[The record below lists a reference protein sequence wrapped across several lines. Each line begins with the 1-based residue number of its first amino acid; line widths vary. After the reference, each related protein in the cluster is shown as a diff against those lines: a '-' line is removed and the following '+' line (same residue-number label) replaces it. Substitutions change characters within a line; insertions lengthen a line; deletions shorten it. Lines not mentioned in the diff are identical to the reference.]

1 MAEIL
6 GTFPAYPNDS
16 GAGGAGAGLTRDGVY
31 DPRRADQSSAAATIT
46 AAYGTGPS
54 VKYGLISQRH
64 PEYRTTTWRRCRA
77 FYKGGSALLED
88 SAVLQD
94 VFPKHLVERSDVYQ
108 ERCRRAFYLNYCAP
122 IVDWYIAGL
131 ASDPVRLG
139 VEDEEGETQEGL
151 AELKAPDDYWDE
163 FFEDVSKPGGETCT
177 FQNHMLEQL
186 RTALQCRRVWTLVDL
201 PEMRDP
207 DAPPAMNLAEQEK
220 RGELDAYLVHVEPEE
235 VIDWEADDS
244 GELNWAIRWTRETPR
259 ADWRASR
266 TEIVE
271 RFMVYDRETWERYE
285 IRYPTRDKKPDAEAP
300 VFLVARGAH
309 SFPRVPLVPFVLP
322 EGLWAMGKL
331 ESPARAHFNKR
342 NALDWAEHKSLLPL
356 LYEFLGPEDM
366 AGSTDSGAAGD
377 PDRAVTQAR
386 GPGFVQIRNATD
398 KAEYVGP
405 DPGPFAT
412 ALASTHDLRDEM
424 HRVTHQMALAVNN
437 TGASIGRS
445 AESKGQDKED
455 RTVVLEEFGRILR
468 SFALRIVDTVG
479 QGRGDPPIDWQAEG
493 WEAFD
498 MDTLGDVITNAVNLA
513 VVEIPS
519 PTFKRLHAK
528 DLAIKVLGDK
538 ATPEV
543 VEKIDEEL
551 EAAFT
556 QDSMVKD
563 ANAEMNIATAGAAAD
578 GAGEDDPAGEPVA
591 PPAGKAK
598 PGKLK
603 FSSP

>member
-1 MAEIL
+1 VAEII
-6 GTFPAYPNDS
+6 GTIPEYPNDS

-31 DPRRADQSSAAATIT
+31 DPRRPEDRSGRAEIV
-46 AAYGTGPS
+46 AYGAGPA
-54 VKYGLISQRH
+54 VRYGLISQRN
-64 PEYRTTTWRRCRA
+64 PEYRTSTWRRCRA

-88 SAVLQD
+88 MPLLCE
-94 VFPKHLVERSDVYQ
+94 VFPKHLVERGDVYN
-108 ERCRRAFYLNYCAP
+108 ERCRRAFYLNYAGP
-122 IVDWYIAGL
+122 IIDWYVAGL

-139 VEDEEGETQEGL
+139 VENEEGETE
-151 AELKAPDDYWDE
+151 EDAPDLVTPDEYWEE
-163 FFEDVSKPGGETCT
+163 FFKDVSKPGGEACT
-177 FQNHMLEQL
+177 FQQHMLEQL

-207 DAPPAMNLAEQEK
+207 DAPPATNLAEQMQ

-244 GELNWAIRWTRETPR
+244 GELMWAIRWTREVPR
-259 ADWRASR
+259 GDWRSSR

-271 RFMVYDRETWERYE
+271 RFMVYDRASWERYE
-285 IRYPTRDKKPDAEAP
+285 IRYPAKDKKPDQEAN
-300 VFLVARGAH
+300 VYLVGKGSH

-366 AGSTDSGAAGD
+366 AGSTDSGDAAD
-377 PDRAVTQAR
+377 PNRAVVQPR
-386 GPGFVQIRNATD
+386 GQGFVQIRGEKD

-405 DPGPFAT
+405 DAGPYTT

-437 TGASIGRS
+437 TGASLGRS

-468 SFALRIVDTVG
+468 SFALRVIETVT
-479 QGRGDPPIDWQAEG
+479 QGRGDKDIDWCAEG
-493 WEAFD
+493 WESFD
-498 MDTLGDVITNAVNLA
+498 LDSLGDVIDQAVALST
-513 VVEIPS
+513 VEIPS
-519 PTFKRLHAK
+519 PTFKRMHAK
-528 DLAIKVLGDK
+528 DICIKVLGEK

-543 VEKIDEEL
+543 VAKIDDEL
-551 EAAFT
+551 SKAFT
-556 QDSMVKD
+556 QDSMVQD
-563 ANAEMNIATAGAAAD
+563 ANAEANVAMASAAVD
-578 GAGEDDPAGEPVA
+578 GAGEVDDEGEPVA
-591 PPAGKAK
+591 PPAKAK
-598 PGKLK
+598 PGKLAFK
-603 FSSP
+603 SS